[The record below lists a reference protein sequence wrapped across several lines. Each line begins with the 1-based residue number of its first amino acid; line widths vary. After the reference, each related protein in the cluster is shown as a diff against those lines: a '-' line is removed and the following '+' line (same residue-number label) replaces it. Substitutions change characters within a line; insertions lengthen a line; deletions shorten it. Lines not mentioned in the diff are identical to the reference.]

1 LERGGGERGGER
13 GGEISK
19 QEYYPGKMTTPKGIG
34 RIVITFRVGG
44 SVGRR
49 EGREDTSWH

>member
-1 LERGGGERGGER
+1 MERGGGERGGER